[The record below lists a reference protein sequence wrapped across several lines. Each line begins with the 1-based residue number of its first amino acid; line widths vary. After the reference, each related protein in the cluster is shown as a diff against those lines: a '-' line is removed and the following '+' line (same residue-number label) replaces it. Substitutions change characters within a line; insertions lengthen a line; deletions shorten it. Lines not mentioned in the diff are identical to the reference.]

1 MEGEEVSLRLKS
13 ESDFAV
19 PSLRFAS
26 FILPKAFLNRVGFPM
41 AGGGG
46 GGEIVTDWTHV
57 ILYVTRFFSIR
68 NAWFTR
74 VFLIKGL
81 FTIGSV

>member
-46 GGEIVTDWTHV
+46 GGGNRNRLDSRDFICNT
-57 ILYVTRFFSIR
+57 FF
-68 NAWFTR
+68 
-74 VFLIKGL
+74 
-81 FTIGSV
+81 